1 MANLLDEAMDQFGG
15 KEHQYEALSLP
26 KCGFVHASAIEHPIS
41 GSNFGADVCRR
52 PDGLKTCTMAFDIH
66 WNVPEFGS
74 VAHLGEVIQGNRLDE
89 LPESIRLK
97 GQLPRSS
104 RLWLIVHN
112 MEDGTMHVRNVIYF
126 ADKTNIQQ
134 VVQLCGG
141 QCYVP
146 TFKAGPW
153 TLKKAIQS
161 LIDRL
166 PGYHVDWASVSSK
179 GTGLKRTE
187 TSQWNPETDE
197 LHKGVA
203 FINQRA
209 PDCDAENQQYVWI
222 LTHIKPD
229 SCSPIAGWPESKVRI
244 MAQNKARGQAGA
256 AAARF
261 FPFTTRSLK
270 PFMADFLLPI
280 LYPLLL
286 NYGILTLGWPG
297 VGKTPMLIVMG
308 LALGRYHICRQG
320 LDGVNSAWRRANH

>member
-1 MANLLDEAMDQFGG
+1 M
-15 KEHQYEALSLP
+15 
-26 KCGFVHASAIEHPIS
+26 
-41 GSNFGADVCRR
+41 
-52 PDGLKTCTMAFDIH
+52 
-66 WNVPEFGS
+66 
-74 VAHLGEVIQGNRLDE
+74 
-89 LPESIRLK
+89 
-97 GQLPRSS
+97 
-104 RLWLIVHN
+104 
-112 MEDGTMHVRNVIYF
+112 
-126 ADKTNIQQ
+126 
-134 VVQLCGG
+134 
-141 QCYVP
+141 
-146 TFKAGPW
+146 
-153 TLKKAIQS
+153 
-161 LIDRL
+161 
-166 PGYHVDWASVSSK
+166 
-179 GTGLKRTE
+179 KRAE

-229 SCSPIAGWPESKVRI
+229 SGSHVAGWPESKVRI

-256 AAARF
+256 TAARF

-320 LDGVNSAWRRANH
+320 LDGVNSAWRRVNH